1 MLQDCDKVRTK
12 FVEMLETFNDNA
24 EVRDLLKNFL
34 PKEARKDNGANSF
47 DGYSSVS
54 GKGAEYVKT
63 KLPKI
68 KNKIVSKLENF
79 QFEFELKESR
89 TTPAK
94 ELLDGVNILAEILK
108 VDGKFEKLLREFEE
122 DTLNEKQAEDFE
134 KWKDEYVIKINK
146 LKNDLDEEIKPVASA
161 SQKDN
166 TAYQTLFKKISPPTF
181 SGDALDY
188 IEWKLKWQSQVSSCK
203 QPLSYELDRLKE
215 HIPESARRKLF
226 DIKSLPMAWKV
237 LDKLYGDKKLIS
249 QKLKNKKKNLKPKSK
264 APHEVVIEI
273 HDEVDYLVKR
283 LVKLEIK
290 DLLDTDPD

>member
-1 MLQDCDKVRTK
+1 MNHQ
-12 FVEMLETFNDNA
+12 N
-24 EVRDLLKNFL
+24 LKNFV
-34 PKEARKDNGANSF
+34 PKESRKDNGANSF

-166 TAYQTLFKKISPPTF
+166 TAYQTLFK
-181 SGDALDY
+181 
-188 IEWKLKWQSQVSSCK
+188 
-203 QPLSYELDRLKE
+203 
-215 HIPESARRKLF
+215 
-226 DIKSLPMAWKV
+226 
-237 LDKLYGDKKLIS
+237 
-249 QKLKNKKKNLKPKSK
+249 
-264 APHEVVIEI
+264 
-273 HDEVDYLVKR
+273 
-283 LVKLEIK
+283 
-290 DLLDTDPD
+290 